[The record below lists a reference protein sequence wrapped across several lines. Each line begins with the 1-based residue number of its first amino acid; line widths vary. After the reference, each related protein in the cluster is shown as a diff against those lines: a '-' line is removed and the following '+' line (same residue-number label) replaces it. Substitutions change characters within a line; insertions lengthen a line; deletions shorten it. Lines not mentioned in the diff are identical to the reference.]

1 MTERIGQRTLRF
13 DQAPRIL
20 SHAAAVGKKEG
31 AGPLGARFDFV
42 APDDRMGQKSWE
54 LAESEL
60 QKTAIRTA
68 LQKGGLSRDDLDL
81 VLAGD
86 LLNQCTGSFLA
97 SMQSDVPYLGQYG
110 ACSTMAQ
117 GLALGACLLAGGAAR
132 RLLAAASSHF
142 CSAERQYRFPLAYG
156 GQRTPTAQWTAT
168 AAGAAVLAAGQPG
181 QGAADGDLI
190 ITHALFG
197 KMVEM
202 GVTDANNMG
211 AAMAP
216 AAYDSLSTLL
226 ADLGAQPRDFD
237 CIVTGDLGHV
247 GADIL
252 LTLLREDGIDLSPVY
267 SDCGSLLFGE
277 KQDAHAGGS
286 GCGCSAAVLCG
297 PLLRDMHA
305 GKIRRLVFAGTGAMM
320 SPTSVQ
326 QGQPIAG
333 ICHAVVIE
341 RSGA

>member
-132 RLLAAASSHF
+132 RLLAAASSH
-142 CSAERQYRFPLAYG
+142 S
-156 GQRTPTAQWTAT
+156 
-168 AAGAAVLAAGQPG
+168 
-181 QGAADGDLI
+181 
-190 ITHALFG
+190 
-197 KMVEM
+197 
-202 GVTDANNMG
+202 
-211 AAMAP
+211 
-216 AAYDSLSTLL
+216 
-226 ADLGAQPRDFD
+226 
-237 CIVTGDLGHV
+237 
-247 GADIL
+247 
-252 LTLLREDGIDLSPVY
+252 
-267 SDCGSLLFGE
+267 
-277 KQDAHAGGS
+277 
-286 GCGCSAAVLCG
+286 
-297 PLLRDMHA
+297 
-305 GKIRRLVFAGTGAMM
+305 
-320 SPTSVQ
+320 
-326 QGQPIAG
+326 
-333 ICHAVVIE
+333 
-341 RSGA
+341 